1 MKHYET
7 AGNPNRKRFEQAF
20 APLHAPEDTLE
31 QVARKLAAQRTEH
44 VETNSSET
52 APHGNR
58 DRTGRSRGNLPRR
71 RLGLVLAACALVAG
85 CGVAFATG
93 AVERIVAR
101 LSAEGETPQ
110 TMVDAYSDAIPTEK
124 PTITSAAGTPIA
136 LPDMQRQSIDATT
149 ANSIIGG
156 YASSADASV
165 TAADWTVT
173 LDSFV
178 ADKNGLATLVF
189 TAENPNGVGD
199 SWDDA
204 GYGEVYNGPNSSIA
218 FGFETVDAQG
228 SRHSMNRRFAL
239 IEQTDTSVT
248 VATYLCAWDGGLDG
262 RSIEMTVEAADH
274 SALTAGA
281 TQEDATAGSV
291 VSITPETLAPSTA
304 LVDDEGNKAVVS
316 PLGLYYESDV
326 DRGNL
331 VVRELVVAYADGSEY
346 VVESERDN
354 VLNMLFSTAIYPADS
369 GIQQGDSGR
378 YVVVFNRL
386 VDVDQVES
394 VRLEGAYHG
403 GEVSADESDVVVRTY
418 ELAE

>member
-1 MKHYET
+1 
-7 AGNPNRKRFEQAF
+7 
-20 APLHAPEDTLE
+20 
-31 QVARKLAAQRTEH
+31 
-44 VETNSSET
+44 
-52 APHGNR
+52 
-58 DRTGRSRGNLPRR
+58 
-71 RLGLVLAACALVAG
+71 
-85 CGVAFATG
+85 
-93 AVERIVAR
+93 
-101 LSAEGETPQ
+101 
-110 TMVDAYSDAIPTEK
+110 
-124 PTITSAAGTPIA
+124 
-136 LPDMQRQSIDATT
+136 
-149 ANSIIGG
+149 
-156 YASSADASV
+156 
-165 TAADWTVT
+165 
-173 LDSFV
+173 
-178 ADKNGLATLVF
+178 
-189 TAENPNGVGD
+189 
-199 SWDDA
+199 
-204 GYGEVYNGPNSSIA
+204 
-218 FGFETVDAQG
+218 
-228 SRHSMNRRFAL
+228 MNRRFAL

-394 VRLEGAYHG
+394 VRLEGAYHD